1 MTERRKFER
10 QRFEKDEDKGFEKVV
25 GIVKTVGEVI
35 IGGGLFVGGVVYMVT
50 RKDSSLLEKGL
61 EMVTRKKL

>member
-10 QRFEKDEDKGFEKVV
+10 QRFEKDEDKGFEKAIGIGKVV
-25 GIVKTVGEVI
+25 GGAIVGIGVI
-35 IGGGLFVGGVVYMVT
+35 GIGIFSLVVK
-50 RKDSSLLEKGL
+50 KDSTLLEKGL